1 MLLWILFS
9 ILTVLPS
16 VVSKTELIDG
26 SLYFPDTGITMTVYG
41 HAMIVESPFILDVV
55 GKVDLNTGTIGNY
68 TILTAAYGSDSIFF
82 GFSGFDY
89 VTNQIYFSND
99 NAAFGSSVF
108 SADMNRMIAL
118 PPETYY
124 LDNIAYLGY
133 DPVTGSRVIGGQ
145 MDYPFY
151 QNYLILEQPNF
162 GDVKLYAMQSDLY
175 FKEGTEVFD
184 GHTNNFYIFDNVN
197 GLVIWN
203 AVLNQTSY
211 MNLAC
216 VPGGH
221 YAVGTLYVSPSD
233 PSIIFG
239 LIGSNLVKPEV
250 FSLIRIN
257 LSAKNCTI
265 VGALPNLDTVID
277 RINSVQYGHLSGN
290 IVVSVDE
297 ELQMNSINVYDQS
310 LNQIAQVYTNLELL
324 HIFVQEETADRQPH
338 RRESGLDRTCVSEKT
353 HGRVQP
359 EIDAA
364 SGNRVSGICRRS
376 LGPNR
381 AIHGIGRL
389 QDLPRRDLRTLEQNP
404 HGERGAR
411 SQGAPRR
418 HHP

>member
-41 HAMIVESPFILDVV
+41 HAMIIAPDESNFIIDVV
-55 GKVDLNTGTIGNY
+55 GKVDLSTGSLGNHIILNAVYSQDGTRIG
-68 TILTAAYGSDSIFF
+68 I
-82 GFSGFDY
+82 SGFDY
-89 VTNQIYFSND
+89 ITNQIYFSND

-162 GDVKLYAMQSDLY
+162 GDVKFYAMQSDLY
-175 FKEGTEVFD
+175 FKEGNEVFD
-184 GHTNNFYIFDNVN
+184 GHTNNFYIFDKVN

-239 LIGSNLVKPEV
+239 LIRSDLVKPTV
-250 FSLIRIN
+250 FSLIRIDV
-257 LSAKNCTI
+257 SSKNCTI
-265 VGALPNLDTVID
+265 VGALPNLDTEID
-277 RINSVQYGHLSGN
+277 MINSVQYGHLSGN
-290 IVVSVDE
+290 IVVSVYDAGG
-297 ELQMNSINVYDQS
+297 NSINVYDQS
-310 LNQIAQVYTNLELL
+310 LNQIAQVYTNLELF
-324 HIFVQEETADRQPH
+324 HIFVQEEETFYKA
-338 RRESGLDRTCVSEKT
+338 EK
-353 HGRVQP
+353 
-359 EIDAA
+359 
-364 SGNRVSGICRRS
+364 SN
-376 LGPNR
+376 
-381 AIHGIGRL
+381 
-389 QDLPRRDLRTLEQNP
+389 
-404 HGERGAR
+404 
-411 SQGAPRR
+411 
-418 HHP
+418 